1 MNSENM
7 RCVSISTVYEDNDRA
22 IFVVTSLMI
31 NPTSKQIPPKYHF
44 YRKNFGKEFV
54 IQNIE
59 YDNQNEDILTKGLHS
74 ELFFSK
80 GQFLCCW

>member
-7 RCVSISTVYEDNDRA
+7 RCVSIPTVYEDNNSA
-22 IFVVTSLMI
+22 IFVVTSPKI
-31 NPTSKQIPPKYHF
+31 NPTSKQISIKYHF
-44 YRKNFGKEFV
+44 PRKKFGKGFV

-59 YDNQNEDILTKGLHS
+59 YDNQNEDILTKCLQG
-74 ELFFSK
+74 ELFFST